1 MEHLADSKESEG
13 VFYNFSKF
21 IGENKLIGNFVL
33 GLLTL
38 FSFVGTELMFNKEVY
53 AQYKSITEKSG
64 KQSPK
69 GYEISPIIGVFIFE
83 DNSYDNSLMF
93 GVRSLINITKR
104 YAVEGEMGFSPSSFK
119 YEIDYGNRDV
129 TTIKEGLKIY
139 NYCGNFIY
147 KYPLSK
153 SIYSYGTFGIGGI
166 SFVPEEADSNTDL
179 YFNFGGGIKLFLEE
193 KFAFRVDIRQYAP
206 SVDVRF
212 FSPRSGNV
220 YFGPEGSPKADV
232 QKIIQLNLGIIY
244 LFK

>member
-21 IGENKLIGNFVL
+21 IGENKLIRNFVII

-38 FSFVGTELMFNKEVY
+38 FSFVGTELMFNKGVY

-64 KQSPK
+64 KQNPK

-104 YAVEGEMGFSPSSFK
+104 YA
-119 YEIDYGNRDV
+119 
-129 TTIKEGLKIY
+129 
-139 NYCGNFIY
+139 
-147 KYPLSK
+147 
-153 SIYSYGTFGIGGI
+153 
-166 SFVPEEADSNTDL
+166 
-179 YFNFGGGIKLFLEE
+179 
-193 KFAFRVDIRQYAP
+193 
-206 SVDVRF
+206 
-212 FSPRSGNV
+212 
-220 YFGPEGSPKADV
+220 DV